1 MKPITEIETGVLD
14 NASEFADPFYSRF
27 TLRKAPKPLSMP
39 GGIEKDY
46 WFPTLYGEV
55 TCAQGIFLCDYDKA
69 AGMMMHPRIKP
80 VRMPKGRALVAFSCY
95 EYKQVLGVAPYNEMA
110 MTIPIMVDA
119 PVNVPLLPM
128 ILDIFPWFGYY
139 VFSMPVTSLENQLRG
154 LKIWGLPKVVH
165 EIEVTDDGDD
175 CVTIDHEESGEPY
188 FELRV
193 PRSGKPTKFDVRSNL
208 YSSLEGELKQ
218 SETCF
223 AATFNVTKHMN
234 MLFKS
239 GIEPDREYLKIHD
252 TPSGRVLL
260 NLDIDPHPF
269 QFRYAKPMTACFD
282 LPNPKYQS
290 PKWFKA

>member
-1 MKPITEIETGVLD
+1 MKPTTEIKPGVLD
-14 NASEFADPFYSRF
+14 NASEFTDPFYSRF
-27 TLRKAPKPLSMP
+27 TLRKAPKPLLMP
-39 GGIEKDY
+39 GDIEKDY

-55 TCAQGIFLCDYDKA
+55 TCAQGIFFCDYDKA
-69 AGMMMHPRIKP
+69 AEMMMHPRIKP

-95 EYKQVLGVAPYNEMA
+95 EYKQVLGVAPYNEIA

-154 LKIWGLPKVVH
+154 LRIWGLPKVVH

-193 PRSGKPTKFDVRSNL
+193 PKSGEPTKFDVRSNL
-208 YSSLEGELKQ
+208 YSSLDGELKQ

-223 AATFNVTKHMN
+223 AATFNVNKHMN

-260 NLDIDPHPF
+260 NLGIDPHPF
-269 QFRYAKPMTACFD
+269 QFRYAKPMAACFD